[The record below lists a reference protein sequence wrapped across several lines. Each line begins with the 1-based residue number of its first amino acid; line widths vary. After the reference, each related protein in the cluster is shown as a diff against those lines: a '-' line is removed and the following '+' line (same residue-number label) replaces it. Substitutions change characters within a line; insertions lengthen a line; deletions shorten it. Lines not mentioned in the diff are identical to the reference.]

1 MGTIEFTFSLVRRDG
16 SYSRVECPRSS
27 QESLPCYFV
36 PNCHL
41 LSKRMTSVFSVLRPL
56 SLLPVTLGDGC
67 KISEKSLALSS
78 AFVLALDPSYVS
90 SYIHP
95 TS

>member
-1 MGTIEFTFSLVRRDG
+1 MGVIAEWNVREAARCPCLVIL
-16 SYSRVECPRSS
+16 CPVATCC
-27 QESLPCYFV
+27 L
-36 PNCHL
+36 
-41 LSKRMTSVFSVLRPL
+41 KRMTSVFSVLRSL